1 MERGLLWLPLLAA
14 FIGLAWMGSRE
25 YQKLEAYKTWA
36 VAFDNS
42 KYDIYAVLGLKDK
55 IITWGKPTTKGPI
68 NLQSFSLEEVQQI
81 RLLVKGQA
89 VDLDNL
95 PSRGSSELEFS
106 LKTTD
111 IPIKIPFTEIELGAK
126 WARYLQQHDH

>member
-36 VAFDNS
+36 AAFDNS
-42 KYDIYAVLGLKDK
+42 KYDIYGVLGLKDK

-126 WARYLQQHDH
+126 WARYLQQNDH